1 MTTTTTL
8 GDATLAELR
17 STITGTVTV
26 PGDPDYETAR
36 RTWNYAIDRHP
47 ALIMRCTGTA
57 DVVAGVQFARSEAL
71 PIAVRGGRH
80 SLAGFS
86 TCDDGLV
93 LDLSPMS
100 AVHVDAIRNRAGRG
114 WRAVARV

>member
-71 PIAVRGGRH
+71 PIACVA
-80 SLAGFS
+80 AGTASQDSPPATTVSSS
-86 TCDDGLV
+86 TY
-93 LDLSPMS
+93 P
-100 AVHVDAIRNRAGRG
+100 R
-114 WRAVARV
+114 